1 MTERPHQDNSFL
13 PNFCSGEAVLA
24 LLLIMQMLALLLLA
38 GHAGDAQWW
47 ERLLLLSLYLHWIGL
62 CSAAVLCGMRSR
74 LADFGLRKR
83 LVVSYLLLLLVA
95 GVISEGAWQ
104 LAQWLDLRQFLP
116 DHEHAIFL
124 LRNLGVCA
132 IVAALTLRYFWLQ
145 AQWRGQ
151 VRAESEARY
160 QALQARIRP
169 HFLFNSLNSIAA
181 LIASRPDAAETA
193 VEDLAQLFR
202 AGLGASNTRIPL
214 HEEME
219 VTRAYLRT
227 ESLRLGERLRIRW
240 VVEEGL
246 EALQVPPL
254 CLQPL
259 VENAVTHGI
268 EPLPEGGAVEIAIK
282 RTGGQLRITVENP
295 VPAQP
300 QASEGLRSA
309 LDNIRQRLE
318 LVYEGRAELATQ
330 LENTRFTAQLRMPVD
345 DARAPS

>member
-1 MTERPHQDNSFL
+1 MTRRNHNDVLLL
-13 PNFCSGEAVLA
+13 PNFCGGESVLAVLLIA
-24 LLLIMQMLALLLLA
+24 QLLAVLLLA
-38 GHAGDAQWW
+38 GHAGDPQWW

-62 CSAAVLCGMRSR
+62 CSATVLCVLRQR
-74 LADFGLRKR
+74 LGR
-83 LVVSYLLLLLVA
+83 LSARQALATSYLLLLAVTGL
-95 GVISEGAWQ
+95 ISESAWQ
-104 LAQWLDLRQFLP
+104 LAQWLDIEYFLP
-116 DHEHAIFL
+116 DRQHHVFL
-124 LRNLGVCA
+124 LRNLGIAA
-132 IVAALTLRYFWLQ
+132 IVAALALRYFWLQ

-214 HEEME
+214 LEEMDL
-219 VTRAYLRT
+219 TRAYLRT
-227 ESLRLGERLRIRW
+227 ESLRLGERLHVRW
-240 VVEEGL
+240 AVDEGL
-246 EALQVPPL
+246 DAVHVPPL

-268 EPLPEGGAVEIAIK
+268 EPLPEGGAVEIAIQ
-282 RTGGQLRITVENP
+282 RTGSQLKITVENP

-318 LVYEGRAELATQ
+318 LVYQGRAELATQ
-330 LENTRFTAQLRMPVD
+330 LGDTRFTAQLLLPID
-345 DARAPS
+345 DVRPPP